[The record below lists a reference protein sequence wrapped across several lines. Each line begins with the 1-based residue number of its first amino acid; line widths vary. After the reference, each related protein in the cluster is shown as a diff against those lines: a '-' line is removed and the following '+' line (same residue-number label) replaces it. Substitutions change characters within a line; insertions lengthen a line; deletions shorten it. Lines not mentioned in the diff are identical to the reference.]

1 MRQGLSDYYDP
12 KPGISISTLAYE
24 YPPAF
29 HVPEHAHGADQ
40 AIYATRGVMEVSVGQ
55 SFWLIPPQF
64 AIWIPARTMHSIRMP
79 GAVSMRTLYLRRGLA
94 PGLPA
99 TCTVLHVT
107 PLLRELIVEAVRI
120 GQLRTRNGL
129 HRALRDLIVVHL
141 EGASSVPTFL
151 TLPKDPRAVAV
162 AHALIANQADT
173 PSLDSLC
180 TAAGASMRTIE
191 RAFRSEVGAD
201 FATWRRQA
209 RLMKAVE
216 LLAAGSLV
224 KQAAFA
230 TGYRQPSA
238 FVEMFRRTFGATPKA
253 WVAAL
258 GGGTRTGMKTAN
270 SVKTRAARGIML

>member
-1 MRQGLSDYYDP
+1 MRHGFTNCYDP
-12 KPGISISTLAYE
+12 KPGTSISTLAYE
-24 YPPAF
+24 YPPGF

-79 GAVSMRTLYLRRGLA
+79 GAVSMRALYLRRGVAAKL
-94 PGLPA
+94 PGA
-99 TCTVLHVT
+99 CTVLHVT

-120 GQLRTRNGL
+120 GQLRTRNRL
-129 HRALRDLIVVHL
+129 HCALRDLIVLHL
-141 EGASSVPTFL
+141 ESASSVPTFL
-151 TLPKDPRAVAV
+151 TLPKDRRALAV
-162 AHALIANQADT
+162 AHALIANQADN

-180 TAAGASMRTIE
+180 ASAGAGVRTIE
-191 RAFRSEVGAD
+191 RVFRREVGMD

-224 KQAAFA
+224 KQVAFA

-253 WVAAL
+253 W
-258 GGGTRTGMKTAN
+258 
-270 SVKTRAARGIML
+270 ARIML

>member
-1 MRQGLSDYYDP
+1 MRQGFIDDYDP
-12 KPGISISTLAYE
+12 KPGTSVSTLAYE

-29 HVPEHAHGADQ
+29 QVPEHAHGADQ
-40 AIYATRGVMEVSVGQ
+40 VIYATRGAMEVSAAQ

-64 AIWIPARTMHSIRMP
+64 AIWIPARTMHRIRMP

-94 PGLPA
+94 PKLPA

-107 PLLRELIVEAVRI
+107 PLLRELIVEAVQI
-120 GQLRTRNGL
+120 GQLRTRNRL
-129 HRALRDLIVVHL
+129 HRALRDLVVFHL
-141 EGASSVPTFL
+141 QKASSVPISL
-151 TLPKDPRAVAV
+151 TLPKDLRALAVAQ
-162 AHALIANQADT
+162 ALIANQERN

-180 TAAGASMRTIE
+180 AGAGAGVRTIE
-191 RAFRSEVGAD
+191 RLFRSEVGID

-216 LLAAGSLV
+216 LLATGHLV

-238 FVEMFRRTFGATPKA
+238 FVQMFRRTFGVTPKA
-253 WVAAL
+253 WEAAL
-258 GGGTRTGMKTAN
+258 AGR
-270 SVKTRAARGIML
+270 RAPG